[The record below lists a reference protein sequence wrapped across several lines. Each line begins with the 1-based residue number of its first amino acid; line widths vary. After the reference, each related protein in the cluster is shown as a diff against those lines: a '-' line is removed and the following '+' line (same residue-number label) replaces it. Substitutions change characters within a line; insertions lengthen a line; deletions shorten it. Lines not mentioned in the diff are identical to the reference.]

1 MERGLYNRD
10 LDIVFPKEG
19 SFSFDIRIFSHSPI
33 EERLIQ
39 EIKGELE
46 DGMKLGHDGL
56 DIASSKVM
64 DDGDYKNETV
74 NIRYLTSSYIK
85 NINGVGKFAF
95 VSDYEHHLLSL
106 LYILVTLFLV
116 KAVFKA
122 LGVE

>member
-1 MERGLYNRD
+1 
-10 LDIVFPKEG
+10 
-19 SFSFDIRIFSHSPI
+19 
-33 EERLIQ
+33 
-39 EIKGELE
+39 
-46 DGMKLGHDGL
+46 MKLGHDGL

-85 NINGVGKFAF
+85 KYKWGVGKFAF
-95 VSDYEHHLLSL
+95 VSDHEHHLLSL

-122 LGVE
+122 LGGVE

>member
-1 MERGLYNRD
+1 MNEKIEALREKFKNLD
-10 LDIVFPKEG
+10 L
-19 SFSFDIRIFSHSPI
+19 
-33 EERLIQ
+33 Q
-39 EIKGELE
+39 
-46 DGMKLGHDGL
+46 GM
-56 DIASSKVM
+56 IIT
-64 DDGDYKNETV
+64 NPV

-95 VSDYEHHLLSL
+95 VSDHEHHLLSL